1 LGCWEEIVR
10 KIAILAVPL
19 ALAGCSFCGTVVTEP
34 PAGQFEMGI
43 TPRYQVTAELGVPNS
58 TTLIND
64 GTEIDIYDHVHA
76 VANGAAFVS
85 AAGLPAS
92 GASGDGASFT
102 YDKRGIL
109 KTVSTSTGQALPAA
123 GPPTRK

>member
-1 LGCWEEIVR
+1 VR

-19 ALAGCSFCGTVVTEP
+19 ALAGCSFCGTVVSGP
-34 PAGQFEMGI
+34 PAGQFQMGV
-43 TPRYQVTAELGVPNS
+43 TPRDRVAAELGVPDS

-76 VANGAAFVS
+76 VADGAAFIS
-85 AAGLPAS
+85 AAGLPAG
-92 GASGDGASFT
+92 GAGGDANSARFA
-102 YDKRGIL
+102 YDARGIL